1 LKNLAERPAR
11 KSTTGSDKIPVFV
24 PYIGVDT
31 LKHVTD
37 ALDVGWLGMGATVKE
52 FEERIGAYFGNERT
66 AVCTNTGTAALHIAL
81 LAAGVGP
88 GDEVITPSFNYV
100 ADHQAIRAT
109 GAAVVMCDINDD
121 DLGIDIA
128 VAESLITPR
137 TKAIIPLHFSGI
149 PCRIAGV
156 YALAKRHDLRVI
168 EDGCHA
174 FGSTVDGAKIG
185 SSGDIQCFSFDP
197 VKIITSIDGGCVVT
211 SRPDEVDKLQHFRL
225 LGVDKD
231 TTLRYQ
237 NKRAWD
243 YDVVSEGYRYHLNNI
258 LASIGLSQI
267 KRVDEFI
274 ESRQAV
280 CERYSAAFDGLRDVR
295 VLRRSYADVSPF
307 IYSVRILN
315 GRREALIDHLAALD
329 IEVGIHFVPVHK
341 HTYFA
346 ECRRSPMPVTDRVVD
361 EVLTLPLH
369 TFQRENVTER
379 VIEGVRSFF
388 GG

>member
-1 LKNLAERPAR
+1 LKNIAERPPRVAH
-11 KSTTGSDKIPVFV
+11 TAGDKIPVFV

-37 ALDVGWLGMGATVKE
+37 ALDVGWLGMGATTKD
-52 FEERIGAYFGNERT
+52 FEERIAAFLGNDRV

-81 LAAGVGP
+81 MAAGVGP

-109 GAAVVMCDINDD
+109 GATVVMCDINDD
-121 DLGIDIA
+121 DLGIDLA
-128 VAESLITPR
+128 AAEALISPR

-149 PCRIAGV
+149 PCRSAGV
-156 YALAKRHDLRVI
+156 YALAKRHGLRVI

-174 FGSTVDGAKIG
+174 FGSTIDGTKIG
-185 SSGDIQCFSFDP
+185 STGDITCFSFDP

-211 SRPDEVDKLQHFRL
+211 ANPAEVAKLQHARL

-258 LASIGLSQI
+258 MASIGVSQI
-267 KRVDEFI
+267 KRIDTFI
-274 ESRQAV
+274 ASRQSV
-280 CERYSAAFDGLRDVR
+280 CTRYSAAFDGLADVR
-295 VLRRSYADVSPF
+295 VLRRDYSDVSPF
-307 IYSVRILN
+307 IYSIRILN
-315 GRREALIDHLAALD
+315 GRREALIAHLAALD

-346 ECRRSPMPVTDRVVD
+346 QCRRSPMPVTERIVD

-369 TFQRENVTER
+369 TFQKEEHVER
-379 VIEGVRSFF
+379 VIDGVRSFF
-388 GG
+388 EH